1 MNPPVAAAFDIQN
14 ALKLVD
20 TAAQTYS
27 PVPPRG
33 GAVIFSRATDTRA
46 LVFADADDAVI
57 AFRGTADLRNWLTD
71 LQCDLRPWR
80 SAHARVHHGF
90 LAAWRSI
97 RDETIQTVEDL
108 GPKRRLWLTGHS
120 LGGAL
125 AMLAALELKSVAS
138 NAANLAGCYTFG
150 QPRVGNADF
159 RDWFNAVL
167 RDKTFRVVHSDDIVA
182 RVPWLLGSYH
192 HAGHEIFFPNAVFP
206 RFGVTPPSTT
216 LNLEL
221 GTLNYRV
228 NPSIWAKLPSDLIGL
243 ARAWFSGFDALLA
256 DHYVRSYIN
265 LLARSPAGPIRNPT
279 PKPQL

>member
-108 GPKRRLWLTGHS
+108 GPKRRLWL
-120 LGGAL
+120 
-125 AMLAALELKSVAS
+125 
-138 NAANLAGCYTFG
+138 
-150 QPRVGNADF
+150 
-159 RDWFNAVL
+159 
-167 RDKTFRVVHSDDIVA
+167 
-182 RVPWLLGSYH
+182 
-192 HAGHEIFFPNAVFP
+192 
-206 RFGVTPPSTT
+206 
-216 LNLEL
+216 
-221 GTLNYRV
+221 
-228 NPSIWAKLPSDLIGL
+228 
-243 ARAWFSGFDALLA
+243 SGFDALLA